1 MSKEKDKISE
11 KTIRKVNKIYQN
23 YGIDPEG
30 LDEGDINRVYKYY
43 SIYPDELNKDLKKSE
58 KKLLEFPEGNWVMM
72 NVINYINKIAYTCTC
87 VPG

>member
-30 LDEGDINRVYKYY
+30 LDEGDINRVYRYY

-58 KKLLEFPEGNWVMM
+58 KKLLEFPEVN
-72 NVINYINKIAYTCTC
+72 
-87 VPG
+87 